1 MPVARFVRPLLVT
14 LIGSLGVLLV
24 LGASPASAEATRDRF
39 QVTEP
44 ISMEVINDCG
54 ENVLITGEEFISFV
68 GVEDATGGRHGTLL
82 VQLRN
87 LTAVGVE
94 SGTRYQVVSLQHA
107 GGYSDSDTDFAPFGS
122 TEVGSFLL
130 VSQGGG
136 PNLLTHGTLHT
147 QVNAN
152 GELTADVVFSHA
164 ECVG

>member
-1 MPVARFVRPLLVT
+1 MPVVRFGRPFLVT
-14 LIGSLGVLLV
+14 L
-24 LGASPASAEATRDRF
+24 LGALGMLLALGTSPVGAEATRDRF

-54 ENVLITGEEFISFV
+54 ENVLITGEQFISFV
-68 GVEDATGGRHGTLL
+68 GVVDATGGRHGTLL
-82 VQLRN
+82 TQLRH

-94 SGTRYQVVSLQHA
+94 SGTRYQVVDLQHA
-107 GGYSDSDTDFAPFGS
+107 GGYADSETDFAPFGS

-130 VSQGGG
+130 VSKGGG

-152 GELTADVVFSHA
+152 GELTADVAFSHA